1 MTTDLDSRPAAPA
14 RRRWLRVHLGGAAA
28 IALGLGLARSGRA
41 ADLPRFTL
49 GVASGE
55 PRPDGMVLWTRLMGE
70 NLPQRVPVRW
80 EVAHDEAFQRP
91 AAQGTEWA
99 EAAWAH
105 SVHAEPVGLEAG
117 RPYWYRFTALG
128 DRSPIGRTRTAPAP
142 DAVATLNFAIAS
154 CQRLEHGH
162 YAAWRDI
169 VASDPDLILFLGD
182 YLYEYGLITTRD
194 PVRPVEGGRIT
205 TLEGYRARYAQYRA
219 DPLLQAAHAAAPWLV
234 TWDDHEVE
242 NDYAGPVGGFPLEDF
257 AARRAAATQAWWEHL
272 PLPQAARP
280 RGPEVPIYRRVDWG
294 RLARIHLLDN
304 RQYRSP
310 QACPP
315 PGRLLGAGWVGA
327 GECSELDDPRRSL
340 LGMNQERWLAEGWSL
355 QRPWNL
361 VAQQTLMAPL
371 RQRRRDARAPAG
383 AGAALPPSERAV
395 WTDGWDGYA
404 PARRRLLETAAQKQV
419 PGLVVLGGDVH
430 AHFIAQLQSNPEDD
444 RSPVIG
450 AEFCGTSIS
459 SRGQSQTRLDAARA
473 DNPHL
478 LVAEARHRGSIHFR
492 LDARRLQAD
501 LRAVQDLRQADS
513 AVRSIGRYAVE
524 AGQPGVVAA

>member
-1 MTTDLDSRPAAPA
+1 M
-14 RRRWLRVHLGGAAA
+14 H
-28 IALGLGLARSGRA
+28 
-41 ADLPRFTL
+41 PRFPL
-49 GVASGE
+49 GVASGV
-55 PRPDGMVLWTRLMGE
+55 PQHDGMVLWTRLMGE
-70 NLPQRVPVRW
+70 DLPAQVAVQW
-80 EVAHDEAFQRP
+80 ELAHDEGFQRV
-91 AAQGTEWA
+91 AARGTEVA

-105 SVHAEPVGLEAG
+105 SVHAEPAGLEPG
-117 RPYWYRFTALG
+117 RVYWYRFTALG
-128 DRSPIGRTRTAPAP
+128 ERSATGRTRTAPAP
-142 DAVATLNFAIAS
+142 GAAASLRLATAS

-162 YAAWRDI
+162 YAAWRD
-169 VASDPDLILFLGD
+169 VVEADPDLIIFLGD

-194 PVRPVEGGRIT
+194 PVRPVEGGRLT

-242 NDYAGPVGGFPLEDF
+242 NDYAGPVGGLPLEDF

-272 PLPQAARP
+272 PLPRAVRP
-280 RGPEVPIYRRVDWG
+280 QGTAITVHRRLDWG
-294 RLARIHLLDN
+294 RLVRIHLLDN
-304 RQYRSP
+304 RQFRDR

-315 PGRLLGAGWVGA
+315 PGRLWGAGWVGA
-327 GECSELDDPRRSL
+327 GGCEELADPRRSL
-340 LGMNQERWLAEGWSL
+340 LGMAQERWLAEGWSL
-355 QRPWNL
+355 ERPWNL

-371 RQRRRDARAPAG
+371 RQRSRDAQAPR
-383 AGAALPPSERAV
+383 GAADALPAAERQV

-404 PARRRLLETAAQKQV
+404 PARRRLLGTAAERGV

-430 AHFIAQLQSNPEDD
+430 AHFVSQLRADPEND

-450 AEFCGTSIS
+450 AEFCGTSIA

-478 LVAEARHRGSIHFR
+478 LLAEARYRGSIQVT

-501 LRAVQDLRQADS
+501 LRAVQDVRDPAS
-513 AVRSIGRYAVE
+513 PVRSIGRFAVE
-524 AGQPGVVAA
+524 ASRPGVVPA